1 MKTDDD
7 DVDLDD
13 PSNQLIEKLGHDQSL
28 TICSH
33 IDLTDDD
40 DDDTYHN
47 GKRTVSMD
55 NIRNPPS
62 PSLPRLPSVPCLI

>member
-33 IDLTDDD
+33 VDLTDDD

-55 NIRNPPS
+55 N
-62 PSLPRLPSVPCLI
+62 V